1 MLSASYPPLMD
12 PVMDTASEGFKEG
25 RAAHLFKI
33 ELACQPVLVA
43 STSICGVVVVV
54 VYYMVRVCV
63 CVCGCTIITQKKSN

>member
-54 VYYMVRVCV
+54 YYMVRVCV
-63 CVCGCTIITQKKSN
+63 WVHNYNTKKK